1 MQRVGFVIY
10 PGFSIMGLAA
20 VPAFELANLIGDE
33 PTYDIHFVSEG
44 GGLIRTSAG
53 MSVETESFG
62 DTAFDTL
69 VVGGGTFV
77 RPSTPGLIAFVQ
89 GVAAR
94 SRRIAAICTGA
105 FVLGEAGLLD
115 GRRVTT
121 HWMHARELQQQFPK
135 CTTDVDCIFINDGPI
150 WTSAGMSAGID
161 LALALIEADL
171 GQEVAQAVAK
181 KLVLYHRRAG
191 GQSQFSTLLDLEP
204 KSDRI
209 QSALTYA
216 KRNLHRPLSVEEL
229 AEAARLSPRQF
240 SRVFHAE
247 TGQSPA
253 KAVENLRVEAARV
266 MMERSRH
273 PIDVVADQTGF
284 ADRNRMRRAFL
295 RAFGQPPQVI
305 RRNAR
310 SALDAASA

>member
-1 MQRVGFVIY
+1 MQRVGFVIF
-10 PGFSIMGLAA
+10 PGLSIMGLAA
-20 VPAFELANLIGDE
+20 VPAFELANLADE
-33 PTYDIHFVSEG
+33 QAPYDIRLISEHG
-44 GGLIRTSAG
+44 GPIRTSAG
-53 MSVETESFG
+53 MSVETEPFG
-62 DTAFDTL
+62 EAAFDTL
-69 VVGGGTFV
+69 VVGGGTSV
-77 RPSTPGLIAFVQ
+77 LPSTSGLLSLIRE
-89 GVAAR
+89 AAPR
-94 SRRIAAICTGA
+94 ARRVTAICTGS
-105 FVLGEAGLLD
+105 FVLGEAGLLA

-121 HWMHARELQQQFPK
+121 HWMHARELQAQCPDS
-135 CTTDVDCIFINDGPI
+135 TVDMDRIFINDGPI

-161 LALALIEADL
+161 LALALIEDDL
-171 GQEVAQAVAK
+171 GHDVAQAIAK

-191 GQSQFSTLLDLEP
+191 GQSQFSALLDLEP

-216 KRNLHRPLSVEEL
+216 KRNLHKPLTVEEL
-229 AEAARLSPRQF
+229 AGAAHLSPRQF

-253 KAVENLRVEAARV
+253 KAIENLRVEAARV
-266 MMERSRH
+266 MMESSRH

-310 SALDAASA
+310 GALASTEP